1 MCSMR
6 TAVCNGLQLETVT
19 SSLLV
24 KTQFRCVTFSEFF
37 ALNCE
42 GYIRQQQIHA
52 SEKYSVKTEKLAEM
66 EKSGE
71 TGL

>member
-1 MCSMR
+1 MR
-6 TAVCNGLQLETVT
+6 RL
-19 SSLLV
+19 
-24 KTQFRCVTFSEFF
+24 FRIFVLICG
-37 ALNCE
+37 

-52 SEKYSVKTEKLAEM
+52 SQKYSVKTEKLAEM